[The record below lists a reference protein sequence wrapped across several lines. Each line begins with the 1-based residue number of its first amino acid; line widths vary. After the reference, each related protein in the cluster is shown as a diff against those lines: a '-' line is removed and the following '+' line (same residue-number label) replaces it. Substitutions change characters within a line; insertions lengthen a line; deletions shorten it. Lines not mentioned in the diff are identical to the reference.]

1 MKIEDF
7 KLGRKMGSGKFG
19 EVFIARHKKS
29 GFICAIKRINKLNID
44 KKLLIQLIREIK
56 IQSFLAHPNIVK
68 LYTFFCDLNFI
79 YLLLE
84 LCYSGQLY
92 DFLKKKR
99 KLSEPLTKNIVQQS
113 LKALDYMH
121 ENEIIHRDLKP

>member
-1 MKIEDF
+1 M
-7 KLGRKMGSGKFG
+7 
-19 EVFIARHKKS
+19 
-29 GFICAIKRINKLNID
+29 
-44 KKLLIQLIREIK
+44 IREIK
-56 IQSFLAHPNIVK
+56 IQSFLNHPNIVK
-68 LYTFFCDLNFI
+68 LYAFFSDHHYI

-84 LCYSGQLY
+84 LCFSGELY

-99 KLSEPLTKNIVQQS
+99 KIPEPYTRNIMQQT